1 MAKDLEAQDKEDE
14 VEKVDPKNE
23 VEQQDAAE
31 LPDREEMSLIN
42 ANLAAPIN
50 AAVALNALSDN
61 SEAVAIAHQDTP
73 IVQSN

>member
-1 MAKDLEAQDKEDE
+1 MAKDLEAPDKVDE

-23 VEQQDAAE
+23 VEAQDAAE

-61 SEAVAIAHQDTP
+61 SQAVAIAEQDTP

>member
-1 MAKDLEAQDKEDE
+1 MAKDLEAPDKADE